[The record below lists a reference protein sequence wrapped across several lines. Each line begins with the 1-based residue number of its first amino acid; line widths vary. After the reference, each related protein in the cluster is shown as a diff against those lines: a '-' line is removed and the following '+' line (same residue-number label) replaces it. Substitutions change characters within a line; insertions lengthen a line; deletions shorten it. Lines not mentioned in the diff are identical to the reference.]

1 MGRTGKMFASEHYD
15 VKADIVCIAKGIAS
29 GLPLGVCVARA
40 ELMDWKPGAH
50 ASTFGGN
57 PVCIAAALKTI
68 ELLEG
73 GLVEN
78 SAEVGAYLKAGLKQL
93 QKKYDCIGDVRG
105 FGLMIG
111 VEFVEDRASNKPAP
125 ELRDRIEV
133 ACFER
138 GLIILGAGANTIRWS
153 PPLILTKENVDVA
166 LEIFDEAIAAS
177 V

>member
-1 MGRTGKMFASEHYD
+1 MGWCKTAPR
-15 VKADIVCIAKGIAS
+15 
-29 GLPLGVCVARA
+29 LARIS
-40 ELMDWKPGAH
+40 KPG
-50 ASTFGGN
+50 S
-57 PVCIAAALKTI
+57 K
-68 ELLEG
+68 
-73 GLVEN
+73 
-78 SAEVGAYLKAGLKQL
+78 SL

-105 FGLMIG
+105 MGMMIG

-125 ELRDRIEV
+125 ELRDRVEV

-177 V
+177 IELKKSIHRLHRFRAGASPPSQPRDY